1 MIIFFNSEGGK
12 YKLFCTNCGKQQPAQ
27 ARFCSGCGNQL
38 VTELQTD
45 ELAQTVEN
53 IESGQE
59 NDPTFEEDLMLFVD
73 QNSNYYKRKWE
84 NMDPKKNGF
93 SFNAGAFFLTF
104 FWLGYRKMYKLVF
117 FISLGF
123 LAIDAI
129 LYVVGYQ
136 YQLDSFIDPVDRAIG
151 TATSALLGFYGNM
164 LYKKHA
170 EKKVLEIRDTISNPI
185 DRETKLKKQG
195 GRAFRGVLISAL
207 IFVFVYMVP
216 TYFIPVNLDKI
227 DTVKYT
233 EFYDYP
239 GVTLGELFDSAFVDG
254 KWKHSESTSDYD
266 MISFDG
272 KKHVDHDVYDV
283 SIVFID
289 EGLDEVEVLY
299 VVIDGE
305 ELDTYDSNNFLDY
318 IIDEHENQ

>member
-1 MIIFFNSEGGK
+1 M
-12 YKLFCTNCGKQQPAQ
+12 FCTNCGKQQPAQ

-45 ELAQTVEN
+45 ELAPTVEN
-53 IESGQE
+53 IESDQD
-59 NDPTFEEDLMLFVD
+59 NDPTLEDELMLFVD
-73 QNSNYYKRKWE
+73 QNNDYYKRKWKS
-84 NMDPKKNGF
+84 MGSKKNGF

-104 FWLGYRKMYKLVF
+104 FWLGYRKMYKLAF
-117 FISLGF
+117 FIALSF

-136 YQLDSFIDPVDRAIG
+136 YQLDSFIDPVDRAVG
-151 TATSALLGFYGNM
+151 TATSVLLGFYGNI

-170 EKKVLEIRDTISNPI
+170 EKKVLEIRDTTSNSS
-185 DRETKLKKQG
+185 DRETKLKQQG
-195 GRAFRGVLISAL
+195 GRRFSGVLISAL
-207 IFVFVYMVP
+207 IFIFVYMIP
-216 TYFIPVNLDKI
+216 TYFIPMNFDKI

-239 GVTLGELFDSAFVDG
+239 GVTMDELFNSAFVDG
-254 KWKHSESTSDYD
+254 EWKHLESTSDYD
-266 MISFDG
+266 MVSFDG
-272 KKHVDHDVYDV
+272 EKHVDNDVYDV

-289 EGLDEVEVLY
+289 EGLDEVHVLY
-299 VVIDGE
+299 VVVDDE
-305 ELDTYDSNNFLDY
+305 ELDTYDSNEFLDY